1 MFISIEGADR
11 TGKDTILSALD
22 KQTGWQNCN
31 MMRGPAGC
39 LTYDKI
45 YNRETKQR
53 YDEALSVAQTF
64 KSTTHLIVYLYAPEA
79 IIKQRLEDEKK
90 QGGSGYFA
98 PEPWTIQGVLDLYE
112 KNIDFLYTPEEVIK
126 INTGKYDVNS
136 CVSMIISR
144 MNEIREK
151 DMQLII
157 DDNSQDIKSPNFGEF
172 SYTQYLPFY
181 RVYTKSELLN
191 KVFDINVDRPY
202 YEMLEKSL
210 EHLLYERDLG
220 WINDRQM
227 VLTSNDCIP
236 YIQIKKGQDCIEWF
250 VSQRS
255 CDIQK
260 HKLNDILFF
269 KYFTYKKFV
278 DMDFKIYYSCVFP
291 HKYVKK

>member
-1 MFISIEGADR
+1 MFISIEGVDR

-22 KQTGWQNCN
+22 KKTGWQNCN

-53 YDEALSVAQTF
+53 YDEALSVANTI
-64 KSTTHLIVYLYAPEA
+64 KSTTHLIVYLYAD
-79 IIKQRLEDEKK
+79 IQTITKRLNDEIEE
-90 QGGSGYFA
+90 GGSGYFA
-98 PEPWTIQGVLDLYE
+98 PEPWSIKDVLELYE

-126 INTGKYDVNS
+126 INTGKYNVDD
-136 CVSMIISR
+136 CVSMIISKIE
-144 MNEIREK
+144 EIREK
-151 DMQLII
+151 DMQLLI
-157 DDNSQDIKSPNFGEF
+157 DTNSIHIKSPNKGEF
-172 SYTQYLPFY
+172 NYVQYLPFS

-191 KVFDINVDRPY
+191 KCFDITVDRPY

-210 EHLLYERDLG
+210 EHLLYERELG
-220 WINDRQM
+220 WINDRQL

-236 YIQIKKGQDCIEWF
+236 YIQLKITNECIEWF
-250 VSQRS
+250 ISQRS
-255 CDIQK
+255 CDIKK

-278 DMDFKIYYSCVFP
+278 DKNFKIHYSCSFP
-291 HKYVKK
+291 HEYI